1 MDRYKTPD
9 FQTLVIY
16 TDGGAR
22 GNPGPAAAGV
32 YIVDEMSK
40 PIHAIGRFLGFAT
53 NNEAEYRAL
62 LLAYEWLFEHK
73 HELDDTL
80 QIEFRMDSEL
90 VHRQLTGQYAVR
102 HPAMKQLWRQVKRN
116 EEALGLPVAYK
127 HIPRIQNKQADRL
140 VNQAL
145 DEE

>member
-1 MDRYKTPD
+1 MGKSTRLT
-9 FQTLVIY
+9 IY

-32 YIVDEMSK
+32 YIVDEMSQ
-40 PIHAIGRFLGFAT
+40 PVYAIGRFLGLAT
-53 NNEAEYRAL
+53 NNEAEYQAL
-62 LLAYEWLFEHK
+62 LVAYGWLLAHK

-90 VHRQLTGQYAVR
+90 VYRQLTGRYAVR
-102 HPAMKQLWRQVKRN
+102 HPALKQLWGQVKQH
-116 EEALGLPVAYK
+116 EEALGLPVVYT
-127 HIPRIQNKQADRL
+127 HIPRTQNKQADRL

-145 DEE
+145 DREEG